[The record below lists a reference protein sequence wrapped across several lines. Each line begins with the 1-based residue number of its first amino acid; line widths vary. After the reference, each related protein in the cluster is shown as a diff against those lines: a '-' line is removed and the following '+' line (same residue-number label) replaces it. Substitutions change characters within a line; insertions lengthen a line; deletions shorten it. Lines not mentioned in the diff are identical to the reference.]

1 MAMASDADRRIEE
14 SPLRRFRVDCWFLM
28 ASLVAASPCLPA
40 VETTRDAAVAP
51 ALTLE
56 RLYSLPRLIGTAPSG
71 FAWAPDGQRFVFLW
85 NDEGTN
91 FRDVWLF
98 EIGSD
103 RPRRITA
110 LTRPQADMQ
119 ASHGDSV
126 ARRNA
131 EVAIERDEG
140 VAAVE
145 WHPDGRRLV
154 VSIHGKVH
162 LLSLPSTPTS
172 QLDVGMAASSHAVSP
187 DGKFIALVT
196 EGAIWLHALVAKS
209 VAAQDA
215 TQAPAR
221 LLARTSDTTSP
232 TRLDWSPDS
241 TRLALVESDR
251 SAVPLR
257 GIPDY
262 LPDEARMREVRRAY
276 PGEPA
281 QRRRIGIIDV
291 AQAQVRWLATGGD
304 AQDPVF
310 TLAWSPNG
318 RELLIDTSD
327 LYVKHRRLLI
337 ADAHDGAIET
347 WMEERNPLNV
357 SADWWAAWS
366 PDGRGIYFTSDR
378 DEDYH
383 VYLRGRRGGAVRRIT
398 RGDWAVDDVQLVPAA
413 RALFVRGNL
422 GNDEQRHLFR
432 IPLAGGT
439 PRRLT
444 HGAGS
449 HFTIVS
455 PDGRHAAGEF
465 SSDTVPPDL
474 FLTRFDTPFEDPAS
488 EQRIT
493 RSPLAEFDRYRWA
506 PTRYV
511 TFPSHVDGVTLHG
524 RLTVPPD
531 FDAKRG
537 RYPAILGSIYSNT
550 VRNRWGGRVAH
561 PTWGLDH
568 YLAQQG
574 YVLLNIDVAGS
585 AGHGKAFR
593 QRIRLD
599 YGGIDIADIESGT
612 RHLGAS
618 GFVDT
623 ARLGIWGS
631 SYGGL
636 MTVMSMA
643 TRPGLFRAGVAGA
656 PATNV
661 LHALTGEMRVMGRPQ
676 DHADAYAR
684 ASAYTRA
691 EGLEGALM
699 IIHGMRDDVV
709 LFRDSVAL
717 THKLMQL
724 DKDVEL
730 VALPDAGH
738 GWDDEGLYQ
747 TRHAFRRMVDHF
759 DRHLGGGPQ

>member
-1 MAMASDADRRIEE
+1 MRH
-14 SPLRRFRVDCWFLM
+14 LRVDCRFLM
-28 ASLVAASPCLPA
+28 AMLLVASPVLSAKDLPGVA
-40 VETTRDAAVAP
+40 TEAP

-56 RLYSLPRLIGTAPSG
+56 RLYALPRLIGTAPSG
-71 FAWAPDGQRFVFLW
+71 FAWAPDGQRLAFLW

-91 FRDVWLF
+91 FRDVWVYQV
-98 EIGSD
+98 GSD

-110 LTRPQADMQ
+110 LPRPKVDAQAH
-119 ASHGDSV
+119 SGDSV
-126 ARRNA
+126 ARRDA
-131 EVAIERDEG
+131 EVAVERDEG
-140 VAAVE
+140 VSAVE
-145 WHPDGRRLV
+145 WHPDGVRLV
-154 VSIHGKVH
+154 VSLRGALH
-162 LLSLPSTPTS
+162 LLTPEATATT
-172 QLDVGMAASSHAVSP
+172 QLGTGLEASRHAVSP
-187 DGKFIALVT
+187 DGTRVALIRD
-196 EGAIWLHALVAKS
+196 GAIWLQSLPTGSAS
-209 VAAQDA
+209 RSAAGNV
-215 TQAPAR
+215 PVK
-221 LLARTSDTTSP
+221 LLARTSDATAP
-232 TRLDWSPDS
+232 TRIEWSPDG
-241 TRLALVESDR
+241 TRLAVVETDR

-262 LPDEARMREVRRAY
+262 LPDEARLREVRRAY
-276 PGEPA
+276 PGEPSE
-281 QRRRIGIIDV
+281 RRRIGIIDI
-291 AQAQVRWLATGGD
+291 APAQVRWLETRGD
-304 AQDPVF
+304 AQDPIF
-310 TLAWSPNG
+310 TLAWSPDS

-337 ADAHDGAIET
+337 ANAKDGAIDT

-357 SADWWAAWS
+357 GADWWAAWS

-383 VYLRGRRGGAVRRIT
+383 VYLRARRGGAVRRIT

-413 RALFVRGNL
+413 KALFVSGNR
-422 GNDEQRHLFR
+422 GNDEERHLFR
-432 IPLAGGT
+432 IPLAGGA
-439 PRRLT
+439 PLRLT
-444 HGAGS
+444 HSAGS
-449 HFTIVS
+449 HFVVVS

-465 SSDTVPPDL
+465 SSDAIPPDL
-474 FLTRFDTPFEDPAS
+474 FLTRFDTPFDDAAA

-531 FDAKRG
+531 FDAARG
-537 RYPAILGSIYSNT
+537 RYPAIIGSIYSNT

-585 AGHGKAFR
+585 AGHGTAFR

-612 RHLGAS
+612 RYLGTS
-618 GFVDT
+618 GFVDS

-636 MTVMSMA
+636 MTAMSLF
-643 TRPGLFRAGVAGA
+643 TRPALFKAGVAGA

-676 DHADAYAR
+676 EHPAEYAR
-684 ASAYTRA
+684 SSAYTHA
-691 EGLEGALM
+691 ENLQGALM

-724 DKDVEL
+724 GKDVEL

-747 TRHAFRRMVDHF
+747 TIYSFRRLVDHF
-759 DRHLGGGPQ
+759 DRHIGGGPR

>member
-1 MAMASDADRRIEE
+1 M
-14 SPLRRFRVDCWFLM
+14 RRFRPACRLLLL
-28 ASLVAASPCLPA
+28 ALLAASPLLSA
-40 VETTRDAAVAP
+40 TDIARKDGEIVP

-71 FAWAPDGQRFVFLW
+71 FAWSPDGRRLAFLW

-91 FRDVWLF
+91 FRDVWLY
-98 EIGSD
+98 EIGNE

-110 LTRPQADMQ
+110 LPRPALDATQR
-119 ASHGDSV
+119 GDSV
-126 ARRNA
+126 ARRDA
-131 EVAIERDEG
+131 EIAAERDEG

-154 VSIHGKVH
+154 VSFRNKVH
-162 LLSLPSTPTS
+162 LLTPATTPAT
-172 QLDVGMAASSHAVSP
+172 QLDAGTTASRHAVSP
-187 DGKFIALVT
+187 DGRFLAVVAD
-196 EGAIWLHALVAKS
+196 GAIWLHGRVAEG
-209 VAAQDA
+209 A
-215 TQAPAR
+215 TATPTR
-221 LLARTSDTTSP
+221 LLPRTSDATMP
-232 TRLDWSPDS
+232 TRLEWSPDG
-241 TRLALVESDR
+241 TRIAIVETDHG
-251 SAVPLR
+251 AVPLR

-262 LPDEARMREVRRAY
+262 LPEEARLREVRRAY

-281 QRRRIGIIDV
+281 ERRRIGIIDV
-291 AQAQVRWLATGGD
+291 AQAQVRWLALGGD
-304 AQDPVF
+304 VQDPLF
-310 TLAWSPNG
+310 TVAWSPNG
-318 RELLIDTSD
+318 HELLIDTSD

-337 ADAHDGAIET
+337 ADARDGSLET
-347 WMEERNPLNV
+347 WMEERNPRNV

-383 VYLRGRRGGAVRRIT
+383 VYLRSRRGGAVRRIT
-398 RGDWAVDDVQLVPAA
+398 RGNWAVDDVQVVPAA
-413 RALFVRGNL
+413 RALFVSGNL
-422 GNDEQRHLFR
+422 GNTEQRHLFR
-432 IPLAGGT
+432 VPLDGGA

-449 HFTIVS
+449 HFAIVS

-465 SSDTVPPDL
+465 SSDSSPPDL
-474 FLTRFDTPFEDPAS
+474 FLTRLDAPYDDPAS
-488 EQRIT
+488 ERRIT
-493 RSPLAEFDRYRWA
+493 RSPLAEFDTYRWA

-511 TFPSHVDGVTLHG
+511 TFPSHVDGATLHG

-537 RYPAILGSIYSNT
+537 RYPAIIGSIYSNT

-585 AGHGKAFR
+585 AGHGTAFR
-593 QRIRLD
+593 QRIGLD

-612 RHLGAS
+612 RYLGQTGYIDS
-618 GFVDT
+618 E
-623 ARLGIWGS
+623 RLGIWGS

-636 MTVMSMA
+636 MTAMA
-643 TRPGLFRAGVAGA
+643 MFTRPSLFKAGVAGA

-676 DHADAYAR
+676 DHPLEYAR
-684 ASAYTRA
+684 SSPYTHA
-691 EGLEGALM
+691 ENLQGALM

-724 DKDVEL
+724 GKDVDL

-747 TRHAFRRMVDHF
+747 TVHAFRRLVGHF
-759 DRHLGGGPQ
+759 DRHLGGGPR